1 MYKQVIRLCNSIL
14 TYHKKKSTNI
24 PDLFENS
31 CAALLWSSG
40 AAGQIH
46 PQIEKKSL
54 LR

>member
-40 AAGQIH
+40 ISGQIR
-46 PQIEKKSL
+46 PQSEEKSL